1 MISEQDVERASEAGT
16 QFRPAILSAKYH
28 SDTDRVELVTPWCTL
43 LVDRQK
49 IEEFRQLS
57 PIDME
62 TIFVSAV
69 GLHVE
74 RADID
79 INSAGLITFIS
90 KQLEKDV
97 ANSF

>member
-1 MISEQDVERASEAGT
+1 MISQQDVERATEAGAL
-16 QFRPAILSAKYH
+16 FRPAILSAKYH
-28 SDTDRVELVTPWCTL
+28 SDTDRVELVTPWCVL

-62 TIFVSAV
+62 RISVSAV

-74 RADID
+74 SADID
-79 INSAGLITFIS
+79 INSAGLITFIGRE
-90 KQLEKDV
+90 LEKDV